1 MSGPDSRAVLS
12 RMRFGQW
19 TLATDAD
26 AGPLI
31 HEAECTTCEEKS
43 GAAEQWDDPQ
53 MWCLRHAGRTGH
65 TGFRATVMGFFRASL
80 EEVL

>member
-1 MSGPDSRAVLS
+1 MSTPENGSVRS

-19 TLATDAD
+19 TLTTDTQ
-26 AGPLI
+26 AGPLL
-31 HEAECTTCEEKS
+31 HEAECTTCLEKS
-43 GAAEQWDDPQ
+43 DVAENWDEPQ
-53 MWCLRHAGRTGH
+53 LWCLRHAGRTGH